1 MAGTIG
7 HEAVAAKMVAVE
19 EEEAVFV
26 GVRVT
31 ANAGGN
37 SLSGQEVGAALDG
50 DHNPRKKG
58 YGQAVGSSTLS
69 DLEDFTPAKRPANPQ
84 SSIK

>member
-1 MAGTIG
+1 
-7 HEAVAAKMVAVE
+7 MVAVE

-26 GVRVT
+26 GVGVT

-58 YGQAVGSSTLS
+58 YGQAAGSSTLC
-69 DLEDFTPAKRPANPQ
+69 DLEDRASARQNR
-84 SSIK
+84 